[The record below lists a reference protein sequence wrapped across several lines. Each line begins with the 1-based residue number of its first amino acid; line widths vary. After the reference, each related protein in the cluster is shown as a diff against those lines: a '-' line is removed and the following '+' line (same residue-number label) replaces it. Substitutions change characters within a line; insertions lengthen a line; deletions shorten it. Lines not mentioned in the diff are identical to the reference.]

1 MIEIKDLYK
10 SYGDKA
16 VLKGFSALFKDG
28 GRYALMG
35 KSGIGKTTLFRLIL
49 GLEQQD
55 GGSMEFSGR
64 TEPSFS
70 VVFQEDRL
78 FEKCDAITNICAAT
92 KGLSKNEAKEAL
104 RYIASDIDERIP
116 CRSLSGGQKRR
127 VAVIRALLHP
137 SDIVIMDEPF
147 SGLDKEARRLTAE
160 FIDKRLQ
167 GRTLLISTHDR
178 EEAELLSCELMFL
191 S

>member
-1 MIEIKDLYK
+1 MIKIEDLTKGYGQALVLKDL
-10 SYGDKA
+10 SA
-16 VLKGFSALFKDG
+16 VFEDG

-35 KSGIGKTTLFRLIL
+35 KSGIGKTTLLRLIM
-49 GLEQQD
+49 GLEAAD
-55 GGSMEFSGR
+55 KGSIRFFPKER
-64 TEPSFS
+64 PSFS

-104 RYIASDIDERIP
+104 RYIASDIDERTS